1 MRSRALL
8 LFLALSLVPASAAD
22 PKPPATGEKIVKLDP
37 FKVRDDPLNSF
48 GFDLRIYYDRKTN
61 KVARIFFGAIH
72 ESSSAAELDVQPG
85 DELVSINGRPVS
97 EFPSGVEMGTEL
109 GKLFLARKPGDSLDL
124 GIIRHRPGKITVTV
138 KPDLFPGR

>member
-8 LFLALSLVPASAAD
+8 LLLALCLVPASAVE
-22 PKPPATGEKIVKLDP
+22 PKPPAASEKIVKLDP

-48 GFDLRIYYDRKTN
+48 GFDLRIYYDKKN
-61 KVARIFFGAIH
+61 HKVSRIFFGPIH

-109 GKLFLARKPGDSLDL
+109 GKLFLDRQPGDALDL
-124 GIIRHRPGKITVTV
+124 GIIRHRPGKVTVTV
-138 KPDLFPGR
+138 R